1 VGRDQTAR
9 LMAKEGIQGATR
21 AKKRFTTKSDKDAP
35 RAPDLCERDFSAEA
49 PNVKWV
55 CDFSYASTWSGIV
68 YVAFVVDV
76 FARRIVGW
84 KAARSMSSAL
94 VLDAL
99 NMAAWVRRDFDLA
112 GLVCHSDAG
121 SQYTSIAYTERLR
134 DIGAAPSIGTVAT
147 SYDNAL
153 AETMNGIFKAELLRN
168 PAALEQNGGPW
179 RGLDDLDVALC
190 AWVSWF
196 NDERLHSEL
205 TYCTPSEFEASYY
218 HRHPHTDVA

>member
-76 FARRIVGW
+76 FARRILGW

-121 SQYTSIAYTERLR
+121 SQGGFNR
-134 DIGAAPSIGTVAT
+134 PSQHLDAGGGRCAIAT
-147 SYDNAL
+147 SRRTSVSIEGRSRLQAGHRSHGVKTEFGSGWRSL
-153 AETMNGIFKAELLRN
+153 AA
-168 PAALEQNGGPW
+168 
-179 RGLDDLDVALC
+179 
-190 AWVSWF
+190 
-196 NDERLHSEL
+196 
-205 TYCTPSEFEASYY
+205 
-218 HRHPHTDVA
+218 